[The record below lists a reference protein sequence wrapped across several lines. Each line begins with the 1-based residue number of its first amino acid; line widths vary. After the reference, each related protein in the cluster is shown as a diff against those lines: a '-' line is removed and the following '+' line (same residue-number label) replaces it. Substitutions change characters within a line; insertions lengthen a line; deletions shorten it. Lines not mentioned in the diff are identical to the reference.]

1 MHEIKNI
8 ESYNQNMRTTV
19 NDKLFFM
26 PMVDFDILV
35 DFGCA
40 DGACIEEM
48 MKMKPDA
55 IYIGY
60 DLSDKMIRMA
70 KINCQN
76 AFFFSNWIEVLNK
89 INSVKKPGDVVVVNC
104 SSIIH
109 EVYHYGSIRSIN
121 WFWKQ
126 IFSGDF
132 DYFVIRDMAISNQTE
147 VASPMEWVNAVNRVA
162 ASNVQLGKMLVDF
175 ISTYGHITNTE
186 NLIHFLLKYRYVA
199 NWDRECYENYLPDF
213 VEVFF
218 DTISRHSEI
227 QYFETFALPYTV
239 NQIKN
244 DFGIDVSSVKT
255 HYKLIAKINS

>member
-8 ESYNQNMRTTV
+8 ELYNQSMKTTV

-26 PMVDFDILV
+26 DKVNFDILV

-40 DGACIEEM
+40 DGACIAEM
-48 MKMKPDA
+48 QAIKPDA

-60 DLSDKMIRMA
+60 DLSEKMVKSA
-70 KINCQN
+70 KRNCPK
-76 AFFFSNWIEVLNK
+76 AFFYNNWIEVLNK
-89 INSVKKPGDVVVVNC
+89 INSVKKPGDVVAVNC

-109 EVYHYGSIRSIN
+109 EVYHYGSVRSIN

-132 DYFVIRDMAISNQTE
+132 DYFVIRDMAISDKTE
-147 VASPMEWVNAVNRVA
+147 IESPAEWVDAVNSVA
-162 ASNVQLGKMLVDF
+162 ASNVQLGRMLVDF
-175 ISTYGHITNTE
+175 ISTYGHLTNKE

-213 VEVFF
+213 VEVFY
-218 DTISRHSEI
+218 DIISKNSTIE
-227 QYFETFALPYTV
+227 YFETFALPYTV
-239 NQIKN
+239 NQIRK
-244 DFGIDVSSVKT
+244 DFGIDVSSVNT
-255 HYKLIAKINS
+255 HYKLIAKIK